1 MATLRWFGLVAI
13 GVAMSGC
20 VSTHMQQF
28 IGEDIREV
36 VMADGPPVNVFDY
49 VGGRRVFQ
57 FRWGGGQGYIP
68 ATATTQGI
76 SYQVGST
83 VFSSQQTVGSPAMA
97 VSSDGCL
104 ISYIT
109 EWSEQSEGWV
119 VEDIRYPQRLV
130 C

>member
-1 MATLRWFGLVAI
+1 MTRTVAGI
-13 GVAMSGC
+13 LTSFALLLTGC

-36 VMADGPPVNVFDY
+36 VMVDGPPTNVFEHSE
-49 VGGRRVFQ
+49 GRRVFQ
-57 FRWGGGQGYIP
+57 FYWGGGSYTIP
-68 ATATTQGI
+68 GTATTTANA
-76 SYQVGST
+76 YTLGSSVYGAATT
-83 VFSSQQTVGSPAMA
+83 VSTPATN

-109 EWSEQSEGWV
+109 RWDESRDGWI
-119 VEDIRYPQRLV
+119 VEEVRFPQRLV